1 MPSHVGAAFLL
12 PFYILQRLNVALVL
26 HFTMGRYTVACK
38 VKAKENTGGRQPS
51 YKRRIT
57 MKKLFS
63 LALAAAMA
71 LSMLTGCGG
80 NSSNANDANGSDA
93 QGSQAGQTEQLSGV
107 VNTNGSTSMEKVM
120 QVLIEAFQEQQPNV
134 TVNYTG
140 SGSGAGVTS
149 AIDGTAD
156 LGLASRALKSEEEGK
171 GAQAHIVAL
180 DGVAIV
186 VNPENTVED
195 LTVDQIAQI
204 FKGEITNWKDLGGAD
219 EEIAV
224 YGREAGS
231 GTRGAFEEL
240 VGVEDACKYLNEYSS
255 TGDVIGNVA
264 SNPSAIGYASLSA
277 VSDNVKAV
285 KVNGVD
291 CTEATVQDGTYEI
304 QRPFVMITKDGTQL
318 SDAAQAF
325 LDFAMS
331 ADAASLIAQ
340 AGAVPPAK

>member
-1 MPSHVGAAFLL
+1 
-12 PFYILQRLNVALVL
+12 
-26 HFTMGRYTVACK
+26 
-38 VKAKENTGGRQPS
+38 
-51 YKRRIT
+51 

-80 NSSNANDANGSDA
+80 NSSNANDTNGSDA
-93 QGSQAGQTEQLSGV
+93 QGSQASQTEQLSGV

-120 QVLIEAFQEQQPNV
+120 QVLIEAFKEQQPNV

-156 LGLASRALKSEEEGK
+156 LGLASRALKSEEEEK
-171 GAQAHIVAL
+171 GAQANIVAL
-180 DGVAIV
+180 DGVAVV
-186 VNPENTVED
+186 VNPDNAVDD

-277 VSDNVKAV
+277 VGDNVKAV
-285 KVNGVD
+285 KVNGVE
-291 CTEATVQDGTYEI
+291 CSEATVQDGTYEI